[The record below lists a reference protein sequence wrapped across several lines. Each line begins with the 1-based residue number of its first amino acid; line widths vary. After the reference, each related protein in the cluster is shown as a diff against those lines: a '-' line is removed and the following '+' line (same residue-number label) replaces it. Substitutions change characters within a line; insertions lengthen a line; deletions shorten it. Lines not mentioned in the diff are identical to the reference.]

1 MVSSLIIKKKKV
13 EGVVL
18 DKKQKVFAG
27 AVVLTTG
34 TFLNGIIH
42 MGNEKTSAGRVN
54 EKASKELGDFLLS
67 LSLLWKD

>member
-1 MVSSLIIKKKKV
+1 MVSSLIIKKKKA

-18 DKKQKVFAG
+18 EKKQKIFAG

-42 MGNEKTSAGRVN
+42 MGK
-54 EKASKELGDFLLS
+54 
-67 LSLLWKD
+67 